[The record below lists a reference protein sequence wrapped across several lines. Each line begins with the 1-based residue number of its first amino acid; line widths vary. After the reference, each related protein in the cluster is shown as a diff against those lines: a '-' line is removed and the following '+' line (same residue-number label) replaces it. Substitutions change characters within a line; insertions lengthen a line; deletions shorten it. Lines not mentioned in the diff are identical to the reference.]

1 MILEFPVQL
10 PRHAFSP
17 RNAARAGDVWRAFQE
32 VATEGSTRCGW
43 SPDRY
48 HEAGVG
54 FIVREMTAV
63 HHRET
68 AHGEALSARTWVR
81 DFRRGLLTTRECRIL
96 GEDGPIAS
104 ASQEWVHVRFD
115 HGAEAPLRPVRAQPE
130 LLAAFVPVDAEPSPT
145 LPAWEP
151 LADAPTHDLAFRAWF
166 TWMDPLGHANHPAY
180 VDWCDE
186 ATSVVLARAGIAPVA
201 LQPVAEQ
208 VRWKLGIVAPEE
220 VSLSSRLVGRTAE
233 GDAVIAHEMRNAAG
247 ALCATATTVRRLHGG
262 GTDALFAA
270 LG

>member
-1 MILEFPVQL
+1 MESVFPIRL

-17 RNAARAGDVWRAFQE
+17 RNAARAGDLWRAFQE

-48 HEAGVG
+48 HAAGVG

-68 AHGEALSARTWVR
+68 GHGEPLTARTWVK
-81 DFRRGLLTTRECRIL
+81 DFRRGLLTTRECRIVAP
-96 GEDGPIAS
+96 DGPIAS
-104 ASQEWVHVRFD
+104 ATQEWVHVRFD
-115 HGAEAPLRPVRAQPE
+115 HGADAPLKPVRAAPE
-130 LLAAFVPVDAEPSPT
+130 LLAAFEPIDPEPSPA
-145 LPAWEP
+145 LPAWEAI
-151 LADAPTHDLAFRAWF
+151 ADAPTHDLAFRAWF

-186 ATSVVLARAGIAPVA
+186 ATSVALARAGLDPLA
-201 LQPVAEQ
+201 LRPVAEQ
-208 VRWKLGIVAPEE
+208 VRWKLGVVAPEE
-220 VSLSSRLVGRTAE
+220 VTVRSRLAGRTSA
-233 GDAVIAHEMRNAAG
+233 GDAVIAHEVRNAAG
-247 ALCATATTVRRLHGG
+247 ATCATATTVRRLADG
-262 GTDALFAA
+262 GTDALVAA